1 MNKELS
7 NNKTLAE
14 ISAELRKKFTG
25 SDYSVDELR
34 RIYVHTNIS
43 DYFFM
48 DNSSNCDVGSVKK
61 HSICNIKRIHLACNS
76 QTN

>member
-7 NNKTLAE
+7 NNKILAE
-14 ISAELRKKFTG
+14 ISAELWKKFTG

-43 DYFFM
+43 DYFFFFF
-48 DNSSNCDVGSVKK
+48 SSNCDTGSVK
-61 HSICNIKRIHLACNS
+61 
-76 QTN
+76 

>member
-7 NNKTLAE
+7 NNKTLTE
-14 ISAELRKKFTG
+14 ISAELRKKLTG

-43 DYFFM
+43 DYLFM
-48 DNSSNCDVGSVKK
+48 VNSSNCDTGSVKK
-61 HSICNIKRIHLACNS
+61 HSRCKIKRIRLACNS